1 MFFNF
6 FAWLGLGVF
15 TMVSWAIIT
24 DVIDY
29 SEIKNGVR
37 EDGSIYALYS
47 FARKLG
53 QAAAAGLT
61 GFLLT
66 LIGYEKTEGVP
77 ISESVKEGIF
87 DISVTVPAV
96 GFILLALVLFFW
108 YPLNKRAVDK
118 NVELLKKKRM
128 NAENR

>member
-1 MFFNF
+1 
-6 FAWLGLGVF
+6 
-15 TMVSWAIIT
+15 MVSWAIIT

-61 GFLLT
+61 GLLLT
-66 LIGYEKTEGVP
+66 FIGYEKTEGIPVP
-77 ISESVKEGIF
+77 DSVKEGIF
-87 DISVTVPAV
+87 DISVIVPAL

-108 YPLNKRAVDK
+108 YPLNKKQVDK
-118 NVELLKKKRM
+118 NVEYLKNKAK
-128 NAENR
+128 NTIDN